1 MENCGRFVKWFQRF
15 GSSEDL
21 SGRVNY
27 SNTITAFY
35 LFFACSLAC
44 ERAFHGL
51 SSGGAGEEL
60 SAGVREERGE
70 G

>member
-1 MENCGRFVKWFQRF
+1 MEKCGRFVKWFQRF

-21 SGRVNY
+21 SGKVND
-27 SNTITAFY
+27 SNTITACY

-44 ERAFHGL
+44 KRAFHGL
-51 SSGGAGEEL
+51 PGGGAGEEL
-60 SAGVREERGE
+60 GAGVGEERGE